1 MIPMKPTPLSQLAIV
16 SAGQAAPKSDEFSD
30 YGTPFVRAGSLD
42 RLLSGEPESGLEL
55 VSEETAKQ
63 RKLKTYPRG
72 TVLFA
77 KSGMSA
83 TKDRVYV
90 LQNPAHVVSHLATLI
105 PKKGTHVGY
114 LRFALKHFPPSS
126 LIKDHAYPA
135 IGLGDIEDFKIPVP
149 DSSDDQ
155 IRIAHLLGKVE
166 GLIAQRK
173 QHLQQLDDLLKS
185 VFLEMFGDPV
195 RNEKGWDKP
204 ALKAF
209 GKISTGNTPPRSESA
224 NYDGDFIEWIKTDNI
239 TGDAVCVTP
248 STEHLSEIGARK
260 ARTVTSGA
268 LLVACIAGSVES
280 IGRAALTDRTVSF
293 NQQINAIQPGKDVN
307 PLYLYGLFKLS
318 RSYIQSHAT
327 KGMKKILTKGD
338 FEKITMIKPPFE
350 IQDRFSI
357 IVEKVEGIKSR
368 YKKSLADLET
378 LYGALSQR
386 AFKGQLD
393 LSRVHMPKPPAQHI
407 APVSIGDQ
415 ASVPEPVA
423 QASPVIDL
431 PASDKLPAALEN
443 AEARKALIAEWLEAY
458 RQQLGDAP
466 FSVQD
471 FMAAVSDRLTE
482 WLQTVVEDEG
492 VTDEQKNRLAEFYP
506 SNDVGLDV
514 NDYEHIKKWVFEA
527 LVANRLT
534 QSRNVTG
541 YDEQSGEPIFGN
553 LIELKAS
560 QT

>member
-166 GLIAQRK
+166 GLIAKRK

-185 VFLEMFGDPV
+185 VFLEIFGDPV
-195 RNEKGWDKP
+195 RNEKGWPISPLVTYMSEQPNNGLYKP
-204 ALKAF
+204 QSSYGSGTKIIRIDSFYDGIVQNIEGLKRVEITDSEF
-209 GKISTGNTPPRSESA
+209 LKFEIRPFDVLVNRVNSIEYLGKIGVVPAISEPVVYESNMMRFRLNHEVMLPVFLMYFWRTPYLKSQINSKA
-224 NYDGDFIEWIKTDNI
+224 KK
-239 TGDAVCVTP
+239 AVNQASVNQQDVA
-248 STEHLSEIGARK
+248 G
-260 ARTVTSGA
+260 
-268 LLVACIAGSVES
+268 LLVSQPPID
-280 IGRAALTDRTVSF
+280 LQ
-293 NQQINAIQPGKDVN
+293 NQFAVV
-307 PLYLYGLFKLS
+307 
-318 RSYIQSHAT
+318 
-327 KGMKKILTKGD
+327 
-338 FEKITMIKPPFE
+338 
-350 IQDRFSI
+350 
-357 IVEKVEGIKSR
+357 VEKVEALKTR
-368 YKKSLADLET
+368 YQQSLSDLEA
-378 LYGALSQR
+378 LYSALSQK
-386 AFKGQLD
+386 AFQGELD
-393 LSRVHMPKPPAQHI
+393 LSRVPMPKSPTQD
-407 APVSIGDQ
+407 VSAVSQGDQ
-415 ASVPEPVA
+415 ATVPEPVMQTA
-423 QASPVIDL
+423 PAIHL
-431 PASDKLPAALEN
+431 PDTGKLLEALEN
-443 AEARKALIAEWLEAY
+443 AEARTALIAEWLDAY
-458 RQQLGDAP
+458 REQLAGTA
-466 FSVQD
+466 FSAQH
-471 FMAAVSDRLTE
+471 FMVVA
-482 WLQTVVEDEG
+482 QT
-492 VTDEQKNRLAEFYP
+492 RLAELHLD
-506 SNDVGLDV
+506 NDFVLGAS
-514 NDYEHIKKWVFEA
+514 DYEHIRAWVFEA
-527 LVANRLT
+527 LAAGTLT
-534 QSRNVTG
+534 QVF
-541 YDEQSGEPIFGN
+541 DDAGN
-553 LIELKAS
+553 CIELKAAIEQS
-560 QT
+560 QA